1 MRTVN
6 LYPNHVDTAPIL
18 QNEVWPLNEPRKEIF
33 KITSKGADK
42 LVGLIGDGCTMCSRS
57 KKRAE
62 DTIQKPRLLRGKKPE
77 QGRVLCVFSYLTYG
91 ASIDSMVNL
100 IRSQG
105 FEGDL
110 LLDLCIRCGPGN
122 VTDSQIGQCSN
133 YLRMS
138 YKQFKPDRI
147 LCFGTTAAKT
157 VLGMAVPSWTNRWC
171 WTTIPAEAVTDD
183 DVVADKR
190 IPVVSLMDP
199 ANFNKSKVHREIIS
213 AEVDWALTTNFPD
226 HRPVGV
232 AYILETEEDLG
243 LLERWV
249 DRVRKTT
256 GWIAYDV
263 ETNGVMHNPDFSIIM
278 CSVASTSIPHVILWD
293 QESLKNKALL
303 DRLTELLTDP
313 TIGKRGANE
322 KYDALSW
329 RIWKGIEVGPV
340 DGDCR
345 LEMKL
350 ANADSKAD
358 LESMGFYV
366 GVNAHKSEAKEWMS
380 MAVVKAKEDLDPDLE
395 GVNAKAYAYKYLPS
409 EVLARYNG
417 LDTKVTAAVCQ
428 HARAALGP
436 LEKTLHRLVLPASEL
451 FKRIEHKG
459 MKVDTGGIEAARL
472 YLETEIASLAPR
484 FARENLDPDKPETI
498 RAWLEHIGVASPIK
512 TETGLASTN
521 AKALKLIEGKNELIA
536 SILHHRKL
544 AKLLSSYADTL
555 PGYIRADGRVHPSF
569 LLDGARSGRLSCI
582 AGDCEML
589 TDHGWIRMSELREL
603 LAWKTTSTV
612 THKNRWQRIVDC
624 WSNGVRPTVIV
635 KTSSGKEIRVTPDHK
650 LYAYGVGA
658 DPWIEAK
665 DTKGKLILVNNMIN
679 KSVARVPAYDK
690 VVDIVDAGEC
700 EVFDFT
706 VEEDHSACIEGLF
719 AHNCTSPALQ
729 TIPSRGDLAKLIKNC
744 FVASPGHMLV
754 ALDFSIL
761 EIRIAAVL
769 SEDPDMALA
778 AQTDFHTETA
788 KSLAQLAWNM
798 TSEAVE
804 AEIKGGNKSKRDVS
818 KTLGFAILYGAG
830 AQSIAERVGCSDQ
843 AAEKLINGFLTKY
856 KRLKAWMR
864 EQVDYARKHAAVD
877 IPWLDGTIGRRRPL
891 LNIHSADKGE
901 RGNAERAAVNSP
913 IQSVASDICLSSAVE
928 IDAWYRANSIPASIV
943 CLVHDS
949 IISEVREDFVDEVTK
964 TKARMM
970 TSWPTGPVPLKVEAE
985 VGYAWGSMK
994 KVDV

>member
-18 QNEVWPLNEPRKEIF
+18 QEEVWPLNEPRKQIF
-33 KITSKGADK
+33 KVSAKGADK

-57 KKRAE
+57 KKRVE
-62 DTIQKPRLLRGKKPE
+62 DAIQKPRLLRGKKPE

-303 DRLTELLTDP
+303 DRLMELLTDP

-329 RIWKGIEVGPV
+329 RIWKGIEVAPV

-459 MKVDTGGIEAARL
+459 MMVDTSGIEAARL

-569 LLDGARSGRLSCI
+569 LLDGARSGRLSC
-582 AGDCEML
+582 
-589 TDHGWIRMSELREL
+589 
-603 LAWKTTSTV
+603 
-612 THKNRWQRIVDC
+612 
-624 WSNGVRPTVIV
+624 
-635 KTSSGKEIRVTPDHK
+635 
-650 LYAYGVGA
+650 
-658 DPWIEAK
+658 
-665 DTKGKLILVNNMIN
+665 
-679 KSVARVPAYDK
+679 
-690 VVDIVDAGEC
+690 
-700 EVFDFT
+700 
-706 VEEDHSACIEGLF
+706 
-719 AHNCTSPALQ
+719 TSPALQ

-744 FVASPGHMLV
+744 FVASPGHKLV

>member
-18 QNEVWPLNEPRKEIF
+18 QDGAWPLNEPKKSIF
-33 KITSKGADK
+33 KVTAKGGEK

-57 KKRAE
+57 KKRTE

-91 ASIDSMVNL
+91 ASVDSMVNL

-122 VTDSQIGQCSN
+122 VTDSQINQCGN

-183 DVVADKR
+183 EGVVSDKR
-190 IPVVSLMDP
+190 VPVVSLMDP

-213 AEVDWALTTNFPD
+213 AEVDWALTSNFPD
-226 HRPVGV
+226 HRPVGI
-232 AYILETEEDLG
+232 AYILETEDDLP
-243 LLERWV
+243 LLEQWV
-249 DRVRKTT
+249 ERVRQTT

-278 CSVASTSIPHVILWD
+278 CSVAATSIPHVILWD

-303 DRLTELLTDP
+303 DRLTELLTDG
-313 TIGKRGANE
+313 TIRKRGANE

-329 RIWKGIEVGPV
+329 LIWKGIEVTPV

-366 GVNAHKSEAKEWMS
+366 GVNAHKSEAKEWME

-428 HARAALGP
+428 HARSSLGP
-436 LEKTLHRLVLPASEL
+436 LENTLHRLVLPASEL
-451 FKRIEHKG
+451 FKRIEYKG
-459 MKVDTGGIEAARL
+459 MMVDTKGIEAARL
-472 YLETEIASLAPR
+472 FLETEIANLAPR

-498 RAWLEHIGVASPIK
+498 RAWLEHMGIASPIK
-512 TETGLASTN
+512 TDTGLASTN

-569 LLDGARSGRLSCI
+569 LLDGARSGRLSC
-582 AGDCEML
+582 
-589 TDHGWIRMSELREL
+589 
-603 LAWKTTSTV
+603 
-612 THKNRWQRIVDC
+612 
-624 WSNGVRPTVIV
+624 
-635 KTSSGKEIRVTPDHK
+635 
-650 LYAYGVGA
+650 
-658 DPWIEAK
+658 
-665 DTKGKLILVNNMIN
+665 
-679 KSVARVPAYDK
+679 
-690 VVDIVDAGEC
+690 
-700 EVFDFT
+700 
-706 VEEDHSACIEGLF
+706 
-719 AHNCTSPALQ
+719 TSPALQ
-729 TIPSRGDLAKLIKNC
+729 TIPSRGDMAKLIKNC
-744 FVASPGHMLV
+744 FVASPGYKLV

-788 KSLAQLAWNM
+788 KSLAHLAWNM
-798 TSEAVE
+798 TAEAVE

-830 AQSIAERVGCSDQ
+830 AQSIAERVGCSE
-843 AAEKLINGFLTKY
+843 AAADKLINGFLTKY

-864 EQVDYARKHAAVD
+864 EQVDFARKHAAVD
-877 IPWLDGTIGRRRPL
+877 IPWLDGSIGRRRPL

-913 IQSVASDICLSSAVE
+913 IQSLASDICLSSAVK
-928 IDAWYRANSIPASIV
+928 IDAWYRANSIPANIV

-964 TKARMM
+964 TKAHMM
-970 TSWPTGPVPLKVEAE
+970 TSWPTGLVPLKVEAE
-985 VGYAWGSMK
+985 IGYAWGSMK